1 MKHLLLTTIAAV
13 VLVGCAK
20 NDIKLT
26 NKGAKNWQEIEIK
39 AAGQVFEVIQ
49 LKAGATET
57 LRFKP
62 KAEDGGQVSG
72 KLDGLAHNVEFG
84 YFTPNLS
91 TRHKII
97 LDDNG
102 TITIVEVP

>member
-1 MKHLLLTTIAAV
+1 MKHILITTIVAV

-26 NKGAKNWQEIEIK
+26 NKGAKDWQEIEIK
-39 AAGQVFEVIQ
+39 AGGQLFEVNK
-49 LKAGATET
+49 LKGGATET
-57 LRFKP
+57 LRFKS
-62 KAEDGGQVSG
+62 KTEDGGQVNG
-72 KLDGLAHNVEFG
+72 KLDDLAHKVEFG

-91 TRHKII
+91 TRHEII
-97 LDDNG
+97 FDDNG

>member
-1 MKHLLLTTIAAV
+1 MKHILITTIAAML
-13 VLVGCAK
+13 LVGCAK
-20 NDIKLT
+20 NNIKLT
-26 NKGAKNWQEIEIK
+26 NKGVKDWQEIEIK
-39 AAGQVFEVIQ
+39 AGGQVFEVTQ
-49 LKAGATET
+49 LKGGATET
-57 LRFKP
+57 LRFKS

-91 TRHKII
+91 IRYEII
-97 LDDNG
+97 FDDNG

>member
-1 MKHLLLTTIAAV
+1 MKHILITAIVAA
-13 VLVGCAK
+13 LFVGCAK

-26 NKGAKNWQEIEIK
+26 NKGAKDWQKIEIK
-39 AAGQVFEVIQ
+39 AGGQLFEVKK
-49 LKAGATET
+49 LKGGATET
-57 LRFKP
+57 LQFKS

-72 KLDGLAHNVEFG
+72 NLDDMAHKVEFC

-91 TRHKII
+91 TQHEII
-97 LDDNG
+97 FDDNG

>member
-20 NDIKLT
+20 NNIKLT
-26 NKGAKNWQEIEIK
+26 NKGAKDWQEIEIK
-39 AAGQVFEVIQ
+39 AGGQVFEVEK
-49 LKAGATET
+49 LKGGATDT
-57 LRFKP
+57 LRFKS
-62 KAEDGGQVSG
+62 KVEDGGQVGG

-91 TRHKII
+91 NRHEII
-97 LDDNG
+97 FDDNG
-102 TITIVEVP
+102 TITILEVP

>member
-13 VLVGCAK
+13 VLLGCAK
-20 NDIKLT
+20 NNIKLT
-26 NKGAKNWQEIEIK
+26 NKGAKDWQEIEIK
-39 AAGQVFEVIQ
+39 AGGQVFEVEK
-49 LKAGATET
+49 LKGGATDT
-57 LRFKP
+57 LRFKS
-62 KAEDGGQVSG
+62 KVEDGGQVGG

-91 TRHKII
+91 NRHEII
-97 LDDNG
+97 FDDNG

>member
-1 MKHLLLTTIAAV
+1 MKHILITAIVAA
-13 VLVGCAK
+13 LFVGCAK

-26 NKGAKNWQEIEIK
+26 NKGAKDWQKIEIK
-39 AAGQVFEVIQ
+39 AGGQLFEVKK
-49 LKAGATET
+49 LKGGATET
-57 LRFKP
+57 LRFKSR
-62 KAEDGGQVSG
+62 AEDGGHVSG

-91 TRHKII
+91 TQHEII
-97 LDDNG
+97 FDDNG